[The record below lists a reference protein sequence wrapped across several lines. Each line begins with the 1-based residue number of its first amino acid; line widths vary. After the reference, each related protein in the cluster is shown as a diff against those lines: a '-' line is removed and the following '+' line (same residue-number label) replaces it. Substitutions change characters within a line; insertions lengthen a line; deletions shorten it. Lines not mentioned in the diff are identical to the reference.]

1 MRVGFQQNLQPAEG
15 EVSREEEAVFCG
27 GHRGGAETGRGRN
40 AGGGTDP
47 AGGDHRADSVSVKK
61 QYKGPETDQVRQFMH
76 LQEKNRRLKG
86 DDVGAT
92 LNQI

>member
-1 MRVGFQQNLQPAEG
+1 
-15 EVSREEEAVFCG
+15 
-27 GHRGGAETGRGRN
+27 
-40 AGGGTDP
+40 
-47 AGGDHRADSVSVKK
+47 VKK

-76 LQEKNRRLKG
+76 LQEKNGRLKG